1 MKAMR
6 LLAPRPVENSPL
18 VWSEVPVPQPGPGQV
33 RLRVTG
39 CGVCHTD
46 LHIVEGELHPPAL
59 PIIPGHQIVGVVDAL
74 GEGSSHFVS
83 IGQRL
88 GVPWLFGACGFCDM
102 CHRGQ
107 ENLCSRA
114 MFTGFSV
121 NGGFAEYVVANE
133 DFCIPIP
140 MGLEDVLAAPLLC
153 AGIIGYRSLKQVGL
167 QAGERLGLFGFG
179 ASAHLAIQ
187 VANAW
192 QCETYVFTRS
202 PTHRQHAL
210 QLGATWVGT
219 VEDKAPEQLD
229 RAIIFTPA
237 GNMVPVALSRVRPGG
252 KVAINAIVMS
262 DIPTFPYSL
271 IYGERTLCSITNATR
286 QDGEEFFMLAMGLDL
301 QVAVKE
307 YALKDANHAL
317 DDLKHSRFNGEAV
330 LRVS

>member
-6 LLAPRPVENSPL
+6 LLAPRPAESSPL
-18 VWSEVPVPQPGPGQV
+18 VWSEVPLPQPGPGQV
-33 RLRVTG
+33 RLRVTD

-59 PIIPGHQIVGVVDAL
+59 PLTPGHQIVGVVDAL

-107 ENLCSRA
+107 ENLCTRA
-114 MFTGFSV
+114 LFTGFSV
-121 NGGFAEYVVANE
+121 NGGFAEYVIANE

-202 PTHRQHAL
+202 PAHRQFAL
-210 QLGATWVGT
+210 QLGAKWVGT
-219 VEDKAPEQLD
+219 VEEKAPEPLD
-229 RAIIFTPA
+229 RAIIFAPT
-237 GNMVPVALSRVRPGG
+237 GSMVPVALSKLRVGG
-252 KVAINAIVMS
+252 KVAINAVFMS
-262 DIPTFPYSL
+262 DIPTFPYPL

-286 QDGEEFFMLAMGLDL
+286 QD
-301 QVAVKE
+301 
-307 YALKDANHAL
+307 
-317 DDLKHSRFNGEAV
+317 
-330 LRVS
+330 